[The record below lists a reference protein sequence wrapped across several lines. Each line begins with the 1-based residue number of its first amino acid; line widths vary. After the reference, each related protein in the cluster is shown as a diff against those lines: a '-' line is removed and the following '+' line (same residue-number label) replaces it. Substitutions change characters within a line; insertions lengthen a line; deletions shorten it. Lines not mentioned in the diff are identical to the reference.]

1 MEDTNHKR
9 SKQDEMQEL
18 HYFLM
23 MDSRQMPMNMNPDLL
38 ELGNLAKTM
47 MEAGVIDHTFF
58 TRTW

>member
-1 MEDTNHKR
+1 MEETKRVR

-38 ELGNLAKTM
+38 ELGNLAKGL
-47 MEAGVIDHTFF
+47 MEAGAIDHTFF